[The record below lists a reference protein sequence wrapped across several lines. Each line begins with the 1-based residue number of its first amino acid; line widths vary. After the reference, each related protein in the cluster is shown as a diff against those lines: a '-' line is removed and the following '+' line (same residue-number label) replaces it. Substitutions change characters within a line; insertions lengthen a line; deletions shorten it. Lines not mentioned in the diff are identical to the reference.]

1 MSKLIMV
8 LPATF
13 WQIPLVNKIKEMG
26 YRSLL
31 VNLYEDSP
39 AFAVADYHE
48 VANILDKQRCLEIA
62 KQYKVDAILSDEC
75 DIAMPTVA
83 YIAEQL
89 GLHSLSVDDASLYTN
104 KLLMRKFCKQHNL
117 SSVDYK
123 LCTTEKE
130 VEEFYDQLAH
140 SIIIKPLDSNSS
152 HGVFKITD
160 KSQIHEKF
168 AESLSFS
175 KVEKAVLA
183 ERFIEGVEFT
193 IDGLKT
199 DGGHVTLAISEK
211 RHFEHNVNI
220 ANELFFSH
228 SNDNYDYDELRRVND
243 LFVNS
248 SQLPLGTFTHAEYK
262 FENGEFYLIEIGA
275 RGGGNLISA
284 SIVPLMSGVDNYDY
298 LIKSSLG
305 LKPEAISINE
315 RYQNRCAVLYFF
327 ETPGVGGKVA
337 KIEGEDFLKNNP
349 YIVKYAFNFKIGDRI
364 ENAVSDSARIG
375 YYIAYEE
382 SRDKLRKLMTEISER
397 VNIIYE

>member
-1 MSKLIMV
+1 MV

-13 WQIPLVNKIKEMG
+13 WQIPLVNKIREMG

-31 VNLYEDSP
+31 VNLHADSP
-39 AFAVADYHE
+39 AFEVADYHE

-62 KQYKVDAILSDEC
+62 KQYNVDAILSDEC

-89 GLHSLSVDDASLYTN
+89 GLHSLSIDDASLYTN
-104 KLLMRKFCKQHNL
+104 KFLMRKFCKQHNL

-130 VEEFYDQLAH
+130 VEEFYNQLSH

-152 HGVFKITD
+152 HGVFKITE
-160 KSQIHEKF
+160 KSQIYEKF

-175 KVEKAVLA
+175 KVNKAVLA
-183 ERFIEGVEFT
+183 ERFIDGIEFT
-193 IDGLKT
+193 VDGLKT
-199 DGGHVTLAISEK
+199 DDGHVTLAISEK
-211 RHFEHNVNI
+211 RHFEHNINI

-228 SNDNYDYDELRRVND
+228 YNENYDYDELRRVND

-248 SQLPLGTFTHAEYK
+248 SHLPSGTFTHAEYK
-262 FENGEFYLIEIGA
+262 YENGEFFLIEIGA

-284 SIVPLMSGVDNYDY
+284 TIVPLMSGVDNYDF

-305 LKPEAISINE
+305 LKPGTVSVNDK
-315 RYQNRCAVLYFF
+315 YSDRCAVLYFF
-327 ETPGVGGKVA
+327 ETPGVGGKVV

-349 YIVKYAFNFKIGDRI
+349 YIVKYALNFKIGDII

-382 SRDKLRKLMTEISER
+382 SRSKLRNLMAEIDRKVKILCE
-397 VNIIYE
+397 